1 MIECPGF
8 SNPGC
13 ARDRWRAFNFPCGL
27 RRMLTLGSPIQDNLV
42 TKAFHGTLG
51 YSLGPGMMLHAPIL
65 HPAVHLLGK
74 L

>member
-1 MIECPGF
+1 
-8 SNPGC
+8 
-13 ARDRWRAFNFPCGL
+13 
-27 RRMLTLGSPIQDNLV
+27 MLTLGSPIQDNLV